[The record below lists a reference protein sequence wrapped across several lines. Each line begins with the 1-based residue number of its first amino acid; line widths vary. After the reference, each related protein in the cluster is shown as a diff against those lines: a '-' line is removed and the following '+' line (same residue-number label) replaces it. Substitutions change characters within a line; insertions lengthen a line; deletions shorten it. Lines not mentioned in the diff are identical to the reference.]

1 MYIVY
6 MMKMAELIKY
16 GKSKAKYVFSIHL
29 NSIEQANT
37 QRGVEIY
44 APTRVNLDFAKSFAD
59 NIVKG
64 ANTRYSTID
73 VPYRTNVEGVF
84 VRTFRESELVKSAE
98 DAEKLGYQM
107 YDVKE
112 YAPYLYMLRETG
124 GIATGAYI
132 DGRNTKFGK
141 NLYYDS
147 NIGVE
152 AYLIEI
158 GYINNRIDLQ
168 NILDN
173 QAGYVKGIVDA
184 IKLEIF
190 GESV

>member
-1 MYIVY
+1 
-6 MMKMAELIKY
+6 
-16 GKSKAKYVFSIHL
+16 
-29 NSIEQANT
+29 
-37 QRGVEIY
+37 
-44 APTRVNLDFAKSFAD
+44 
-59 NIVKG
+59 
-64 ANTRYSTID
+64 
-73 VPYRTNVEGVF
+73 
-84 VRTFRESELVKSAE
+84 
-98 DAEKLGYQM
+98 
-107 YDVKE
+107 
-112 YAPYLYMLRETG
+112 MLRETG

-190 GESV
+190 GASEEVV